1 MTTNASTGQ
10 RCVFAELGRLRVLP
24 VAMVDDLG
32 TAEPL
37 GDALLQGGLAC
48 IEVTLRTP
56 RALEALAVL
65 ASHPGLLV
73 GAGTVTTPAQV
84 EQVVAAGADFVV
96 SPGFS
101 AAVVSEC
108 LRLGVSVLPG
118 VATGTEIMMA
128 LDAGLKH
135 VKFFPAEMS
144 GGVAALSALSAPF
157 SDVRL
162 VPTGGIT
169 AGLVGSYVAHPA
181 VLAVG
186 GSWMVAPELLAGGRF
201 DLVQT
206 LAAEAAALGRAV
218 GVSEQGTGARL

>member
-1 MTTNASTGQ
+1 MTINASTGQ
-10 RCVFAELGRLRVLP
+10 RGVFAELGRLRVLP
-24 VAMVDDLG
+24 VVRLDDPA

-37 GDALLQGGLAC
+37 GEALLRGGLPC

-56 RALEALAVL
+56 SALEALTVVAG
-65 ASHPGLLV
+65 HPGLLV

-101 AAVVSEC
+101 AAVVNEC
-108 LRLGVSVLPG
+108 LRLGVAVLPG

-128 LDAGLKH
+128 LESGLEH
-135 VKFFPAEMS
+135 VKFFPAETS

-157 SDVRL
+157 TEVRF

-169 AGLVGSYVAHPA
+169 ANLVSTYLSHPA

-186 GSWMVAPELLAGGRF
+186 GSWMVSPELLAGRRF
-201 DLVQT
+201 DLVQR
-206 LAAEAAALGRAV
+206 LGSEAVARSRPVEAH
-218 GVSEQGTGARL
+218 EQGLEAGP